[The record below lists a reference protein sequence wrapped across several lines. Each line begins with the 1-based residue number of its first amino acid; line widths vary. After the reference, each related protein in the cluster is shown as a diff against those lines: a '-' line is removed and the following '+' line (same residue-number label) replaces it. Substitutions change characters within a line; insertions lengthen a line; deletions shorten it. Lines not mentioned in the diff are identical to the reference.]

1 MPNYCFNKDTGKVH
15 KIKGTGKIA
24 IVCLMWHNRVPLGNC
39 PNAGSAIQK
48 AKKKHPKAS
57 AGVGHCP

>member
-15 KIKGTGKIA
+15 IRDKDRH
-24 IVCLMWHNRVPLGNC
+24 CLPDVANRVPLGNC
-39 PNAGSAIQK
+39 PNATSAIQK

-57 AGVGHCP
+57 RCRHCP